1 MTRTTLGPHVAVVG
15 GGVSGLTA
23 AYELRRLLGRSAR
36 ITVLEQSRRLGG
48 KLATAQFGGGA
59 FDVGAEA
66 FLVRRPEVVQLLTE
80 LGATDDLVNPTS
92 AGPTVRAGGR
102 TVALPAAGTVQGV
115 PGSVESVRHVL
126 SPQALARVAGEP
138 DAPPLRL
145 DGGDVSLGE
154 MLRARFGSELTD
166 RLVDPMLG
174 GVYAGSAD
182 RLGLRATMP
191 ALAKAIED
199 GDGSVLHAAAGLLP
213 PAPQPGQVRP
223 PVFGTL
229 RGGLIRLIDRLAE
242 AAGATVRLGLPV
254 HALTRGD
261 VGWRLA
267 FGAVPSPELLE
278 VDAVLLAVPPPAAR
292 RLLSVAAPAASAA
305 YGAID
310 VASTVVVSLALPPGS
325 SLPDAS
331 GVLIAKGERHDDGTP
346 FTAKAFTFSSRKWEH
361 LGAGRE
367 SSAPLLVRGSIGRFG
382 EIETMQRD
390 DEELIASVRADLAE
404 LTGIRADPVESLVTR
419 WGGALPQYG
428 VGHVE
433 VVRRIRAEVA
443 CLAGLEVAGASF
455 DGIGLAACVG
465 GARSAAAALASGL
478 TSAPSPAEAVRG

>member
-1 MTRTTLGPHVAVVG
+1 MTRPQHVPHIAVIG

-23 AYELRRLLGRSAR
+23 AYELRRLLGRAAR

-48 KLATAQFGGGA
+48 KLATAQLGGGA

-66 FLVRRPEVVQLLTE
+66 FLVRRPEVLDLL
-80 LGATDDLVNPTS
+80 ADLDASGEVVNPTS

-102 TVALPAAGTVQGV
+102 TVPMPVTGTVQGV
-115 PGSVESVRHVL
+115 PGSVEALRGVL
-126 SPQALARVAGEP
+126 SAEGVARVAEEP
-138 DAPPLRL
+138 SAPPLRL
-145 DGGDVSLGE
+145 DGGDVALGR
-154 MLRARFGSELTD
+154 MLRARFGDELTD

-174 GVYAGSAD
+174 GVYAGDAD

-191 ALAKAIED
+191 ALARALDE

-213 PAPQPGQVRP
+213 PAPAPGEPRA

-292 RLLSVAAPAASAA
+292 RLLAVTAPAAAAA
-305 YGAID
+305 YGAIE
-310 VASTVVVSLALPPGS
+310 VASSVVVSLALPPAAR
-325 SLPDAS
+325 LPEAS
-331 GVLIAKGERHDDGTP
+331 GVLIARGERHDDGTD
-346 FTAKAFTFSSRKWEH
+346 FTAKAFTFSSRKWRH
-361 LGAGRE
+361 LGDDRGSA
-367 SSAPLLVRGSIGRFG
+367 APLLVRGSIGRVG
-382 EIETMQRD
+382 EISTMQRD
-390 DEELIASVRADLAE
+390 DDELIRAVRADLAE
-404 LTGIRADPVESLVTR
+404 LTGVRADPIEAVVTR

-428 VGHVE
+428 VGHVDL
-433 VVRRIRAEVA
+433 VRRIRTEVA
-443 CLAGLEVAGASF
+443 GLAGLEVTGAAF

-465 GARSAAAALASGL
+465 GARRAAAAVAAEL
-478 TSAPSPAEAVRG
+478 TSTTILRDSVRG

>member
-1 MTRTTLGPHVAVVG
+1 MTRPQQVPHIAVIG

-23 AYELRRLLGRSAR
+23 AYELRRLLGRAAR

-48 KLATAQFGGGA
+48 KLSTAQLGGGA

-66 FLVRRPEVVQLLTE
+66 FLVRRPEVLDLLGD
-80 LGATDDLVNPTS
+80 LGAMSEMVHPTT

-102 TVALPAAGTVQGV
+102 TVPMPVGGTVQGV
-115 PGSVESVRHVL
+115 PGSVEALHGVL
-126 SPQALARVAGEP
+126 SEQALATVAEEP
-138 DAPPLRL
+138 AAPPLRL
-145 DGGDVSLGE
+145 GGGDVSLGR
-154 MLRARFGSELTD
+154 MLRARFGDELTD

-174 GVYAGSAD
+174 GVYAGDAD

-191 ALAKAIED
+191 ALARAIDE
-199 GDGSVLHAAAGLLP
+199 GGGSVLHAAATLLP
-213 PAPQPGQVRP
+213 PALPSGAVRK

-292 RLLSVAAPAASAA
+292 RLLAVTAPAAATA
-305 YGAID
+305 YSAID
-310 VASTVVVSLALPPGS
+310 VASTVVVSLALPPS
-325 SLPDAS
+325 VPLPDAS
-331 GVLIAKGERHDDGTP
+331 GVLIARGERHDDGTD
-346 FTAKAFTFSSRKWEH
+346 FTAKAFTFSSRKWGH
-361 LGAGRE
+361 LGADRDP
-367 SSAPLLVRGSIGRFG
+367 SAPLLVRGSIGRFG

-390 DEELIASVRADLAE
+390 DDELIGAVRADLAE
-404 LTGIRADPVESLVTR
+404 LTGARAEPVDTLVTR

-428 VGHVE
+428 VGHIDL
-433 VVRRIRAEVA
+433 VRRIRAEVA
-443 CLAGLEVAGASF
+443 GLAGLEVTGAAF

-465 GARSAAAALASGL
+465 GARRAAAALAAEL
-478 TSAPSPAEAVRG
+478 TSTTILRDPVRG